1 MPSCPTCL
9 TALPDGTTGCTRC
22 ESSSA
27 GSPQLVTVALTPEGG
42 PVESRFDSRF
52 PTDPRPSLTPPPD
65 RALSPAAIAPAPS
78 GESRLTVM
86 PAPIGLD
93 ATPPPVAP
101 PALVVKLRVIRGLRI
116 GAEYPIYPGRNVVG
130 RFADRPVDID
140 LTAIEPDGQVWSSRR
155 HACLTLDKTLLVVE
169 DLNSLNGTWV
179 NGSRLRAGGALP
191 LKAGDVIQI
200 GVAQLR
206 VDVEAAPPPG

>member
-9 TALPDGTTGCTRC
+9 TALPDAAASCARC
-22 ESSSA
+22 GPFAA
-27 GSPQLVTVALTPEGG
+27 GSPVLLTVALTPEGG
-42 PVESRFDSRF
+42 AGVSRHDSRF
-52 PTDPRPSLTPPPD
+52 PPETVAPSLTPPPD
-65 RALSPAAIAPAPS
+65 RQLSAVGLTVPPPAP
-78 GESRLTVM
+78 
-86 PAPIGLD
+86 
-93 ATPPPVAP
+93 P
-101 PALVVKLRVIRGLRI
+101 PAVIVKLRVVRGLRI
-116 GAEYPIYPGRNVVG
+116 GAEFPVYTGRNVIG

-155 HACLTLDKTLLVVE
+155 HACLTLDRTLLVIE

-179 NGSRLRAGGALP
+179 NGARVRAGGALP

-206 VDVEAAPPPG
+206 VDVEAAPPPA

>member
-9 TALPDGTTGCTRC
+9 TAHPDAASSCARC
-22 ESSSA
+22 NAFAA
-27 GSPQLVTVALTPEGG
+27 GSPVLLTVAITPEGG
-42 PVESRFDSRF
+42 PGGSRLDSRF
-52 PTDPRPSLTPPPD
+52 MTNAAAPPVTPPPD
-65 RALSPAAIAPAPS
+65 RTLAAAALSVS
-78 GESRLTVM
+78 
-86 PAPIGLD
+86 
-93 ATPPPVAP
+93 PPPP
-101 PALVVKLRVIRGLRI
+101 PPTVVVKLRVVRGLRV
-116 GAEYPIYPGRNVVG
+116 GAEYPVYAGRNVIG

-155 HACLTLDKTLLVVE
+155 HACLTLDKALLVVE

-179 NGSRLRAGGALP
+179 NGARIRPGGALP

-206 VDVEAAPPPG
+206 VDVEATPSQS

>member
-1 MPSCPTCL
+1 MPSCPTCQ
-9 TALPDGTTGCTRC
+9 TALPDTAVGCARC
-22 ESSSA
+22 EA
-27 GSPQLVTVALTPEGG
+27 GAPAFLTLAITPEGG
-42 PVESRFDSRF
+42 PGGSRLDSRYVAG
-52 PTDPRPSLTPPPD
+52 PTITPAPD
-65 RALSPAAIAPAPS
+65 RALVPGSLSTA
-78 GESRLTVM
+78 
-86 PAPIGLD
+86 
-93 ATPPPVAP
+93 PPPSP
-101 PALVVKLRVIRGLRI
+101 PAVIVKLRVIRGLRV
-116 GAEYPIYPGRNVVG
+116 GAEYPVYPGRNVIG

-155 HACLTLDKTLLVVE
+155 HACLTLDKGLLVVE

-206 VDVEAAPPPG
+206 VDVEAAPPPA